1 MPSPYRLLA
10 PLTAALAFILVAP
23 AAPAA
28 TLGLHL
34 ASVHL
39 PQRSFNNFNPGVY
52 YRSDDGWTAGAYY
65 NSLERPSV
73 YGGYTWQRGAFGVTA
88 GVATGYD
95 RAVQPILVPSLVV
108 ATVGK
113 VSARIAYIPRVEKR
127 IESHVLHLMLE
138 Y

>member
-1 MPSPYRLLA
+1 MSSLYRLVA
-10 PLTAALAFILVAP
+10 PLAAALATALAAP

-52 YRSDDGWTAGAYY
+52 YRSDAGWTGGAYF
-65 NSLERPSV
+65 NSLERV
-73 YGGYTWQRGAFGVTA
+73 TAYAGYTWQRGPLGLTA

-95 RAVQPILVPSLVV
+95 RAVQPILVPSLIV
-108 ATVGK
+108 ATIGD